1 MAEAVGDEYAGP
13 RGGAMTSPNYPEK
26 YPNNVN
32 ITHTIR
38 VPEGEKIRILFTDFN
53 VGSSSY
59 GLISKAD
66 YVTITDK
73 DGTRLAHHDVFSWLS
88 PTEKETV
95 SNSNTVFV
103 TFVASEFLNFDG
115 WRLEW
120 GEFDIIFCNIFS
132 SHVLVGEEFAS
143 PKSGF

>member
-1 MAEAVGDEYAGP
+1 MGRVGDLNGVGVIHRGSYLTLYLAESVGDEYAGP
-13 RGGAMTSPNYPEK
+13 RGGALTFPNFPEK

-38 VPEGEKIRILFTDFN
+38 VPDCKKIRILFTDFN

-66 YVTITDK
+66 YVTITDE
-73 DGTRLAHHDVFSWLS
+73 DGTRLAHHDVFSWFS

-95 SNSNTVFV
+95 SNSNICRF
-103 TFVASEFLNFDG
+103 
-115 WRLEW
+115 
-120 GEFDIIFCNIFS
+120 
-132 SHVLVGEEFAS
+132 
-143 PKSGF
+143 

>member
-1 MAEAVGDEYAGP
+1 
-13 RGGAMTSPNYPEK
+13 MTSPNYPEK

-32 ITHTIR
+32 ITRTIR

-66 YVTITDK
+66 YVTITDE
-73 DGTRLAHHDVFSWLS
+73 DGTRLAHHDVFSGFS
-88 PTEKETV
+88 PSQWREVV

-132 SHVLVGEEFAS
+132 SHVLQTWLERSLLRRRVGF
-143 PKSGF
+143 

>member
-13 RGGAMTSPNYPEK
+13 RGGALTSPNYPEK

-32 ITHTIR
+32 ITRTIR

-120 GEFDIIFCNIFS
+120 GEFDMIVCRAAS
-132 SHVLVGEEFAS
+132 SN
-143 PKSGF
+143 